1 MPTLFGDAETRSAV
15 SLREAGA
22 HLYAADPST
31 EILFLCLAV
40 DDGPVDTWRPG
51 DPPPAPFLAAAA
63 DPSNWTVVFDNW
75 TFERPL
81 YEHILIPRFGF
92 PPLPLEVHDCA
103 ERLALANAYPAE
115 LGLRAEALGLPYRKD
130 PAARRAMLSIS
141 RPMKPRGKKKQ
152 TTTPQWDEDPAKYA
166 LVLERCKLD
175 VITTRA
181 CWNAPQLK
189 HLSEIE
195 RGNLLLDARIN
206 DRGVR
211 ADVEFVSAAQTLS
224 VLERVATNLK
234 LQELTDGAITSV
246 DQVQRVLTMVNSHGH
261 RMTSVNKRAVA
272 VVLAGKPDDYV
283 RELLTLRRNGAHAS
297 VKKYQRVLAYAAPG
311 DQRMRGTLR
320 IYGAGPGRW
329 SGLGPQLQN
338 LKRNDSN
345 LPLDLVEA
353 VRRGDR
359 EALARYGNPLTLLG
373 DLSRAMLCAAPGN
386 VLVSGDLGQI
396 ESRVLAW
403 FAGEQWKLNGYAQFD
418 ATGDKSIE
426 IYRVVAHRMLQKT
439 TPVSA
444 ITQAERQ
451 IGKAADLAAGF
462 GGGPG
467 AWRKLVEHETRTD
480 DEIKLIIRQWR
491 EAHPAICRFWKEL
504 ARAIRVAIRSG
515 QPILVAP
522 APRPPIVA
530 AFADGNLT
538 LTLPS
543 GRAITY
549 PQARLVPGKFEDGD
563 PDVQFMDNARGQWK
577 PYRGWFGTF
586 IENVVQGC
594 ARDLLAAA
602 IARFEARDIPVVFHC
617 HDEVTCEV
625 PKGAITEAE
634 FLNVLL
640 EAPEWAAGLPL
651 GGKVH
656 SGTHYLEPPETPAE
670 PLASTSEL
678 RILEAAVDAY
688 LDEVR
693 DAEITDPEA
702 VERADEETY
711 VAELDDRVAPLT
723 ELVTLPLDAS
733 NHVSCPFHTDPNP
746 SCSIYP
752 DHFFC
757 HGCGEHGNRLDW
769 LIRAEGMTHAEAML
783 AIHDWTAPARRPS
796 QNGGDPDDRYAFA
809 MGLWTGARDLRG
821 TIGERYLA
829 ETRGIDVSKL
839 PAGVHESLRF
849 HPNCVFGPGT
859 RLPCLLALMRDP
871 QTDAPLGLQRIAL
884 TVTNGHVRKLD
895 RKMLGPSGVVKLWP
909 ATDRLVIGEGLETVL
924 AAATRIRFEG
934 APLTPAWAALSDGNM
949 AKLPVLTGV
958 SSLILLVD
966 NDGNQA
972 GQHAAEHAQRRWE
985 AAGRAVIPLIP
996 NVVGTDFNDLVL
1008 SGDFDG

>member
-1 MPTLFGDAETRSAV
+1 MPNVFWDFETRSAV

-22 HLYAADPST
+22 HIYATDSST
-31 EILFLCLAV
+31 EVLFFCYAV
-40 DDGPVDTWRPG
+40 DDGEVQTWHRG
-51 DPPPAPFLAAAA
+51 DPPAATPFPAVA
-63 DPSNWTVVFDNW
+63 DNPSVWKVVSDNW
-75 TFERPL
+75 TFERCI
-81 YEHILIPRFGF
+81 YESILIPRFGF

-103 ERLALANAYPAE
+103 ERLALANSFPAE
-115 LGLRAEALGLPYRKD
+115 LGLRAQALGLPYRKD
-130 PAARRAMLSIS
+130 TAARRAMLAIS

-152 TTTPQWDEDPAKYA
+152 TTLQWDEDPAKYA
-166 LVLERCKLD
+166 QVLERCKLD

-189 HLSEIE
+189 HLSETE
-195 RGNLLLDARIN
+195 RGYLLLDARIN

-211 ADVEFVSAAQTLS
+211 ADVEFVHAARELA
-224 VLERVATNLK
+224 VRERIAINLR
-234 LQELTDGAITSV
+234 LQELTNGTITSV
-246 DQVQRVLTMVNSHGH
+246 DQVQRVMEAVNNHGH
-261 RMTSVNKRAVA
+261 RMTTINKRAVA
-272 VVLAGKPDDYV
+272 AVLAGKPDDFV

-297 VKKYQRVLAYAAPG
+297 VKKYQRALAYAAAA

-329 SGLGPQLQN
+329 SGVGPQLQN
-338 LKRNDSN
+338 LRRNDCN
-345 LPLDLVEA
+345 LPLELIEA

-359 EALARYGNPLTLLG
+359 EALARYGNPLSLLG
-373 DLSRAMLCAAPGN
+373 DLSRAMLCAALGN
-386 VLVSGDLGQI
+386 VLISGDLGQI
-396 ESRVLAW
+396 ESRILAW
-403 FAGEQWKLNGYAQFD
+403 LAGEQWKLDSYAQFD

-426 IYRVVAHRMLQKT
+426 VYRVVAHRMLQKN

-467 AWRKLVEHETRTD
+467 AWRRIVEHETRTD

-504 ARAIRVAIRSG
+504 ARAIRIAIRSG

-530 AFADGNLT
+530 AFAGGNLT

-549 PQARLVPGKFEDGD
+549 PQARLVPGKYEDGD

-586 IENVVQGC
+586 IENTVQGC

-602 IARFEARDIPVVFHC
+602 IARFEARGIPVVFHC

-625 PKGAITEAE
+625 FAGSITEVE
-634 FLNVLL
+634 FLGILL
-640 EAPEWAAGLPL
+640 EAPPWAAGLPL

-656 SGTHYLEPPETPAE
+656 SGSHYLEPPETPAE
-670 PLASTSEL
+670 PLAPNSDAEL
-678 RILEAAVDAY
+678 VEIAVDEY
-688 LDEVR
+688 LEETR
-693 DAEITDPEA
+693 DAEITDP
-702 VERADEETY
+702 VTLERADEEDY
-711 VAELDDRVAPLT
+711 VAALENHVAPLT
-723 ELVTLPLDAS
+723 ELVTLPLTPS
-733 NHVSCPFHTDPNP
+733 NHVACPFHADPNP

-757 HGCGEHGNRLDW
+757 HGCGEHGGRLDW

-783 AIHDWTAPARRPS
+783 AIHDWTAPARRAP
-796 QNGGDPDDRYAFA
+796 QNGGDRTDTYAFA
-809 MGLWTGARDLRG
+809 MGLWTGAGELRG
-821 TIGERYLA
+821 TVAERYLA
-829 ETRGIDVSKL
+829 ETRGIDVTRL
-839 PAGVHESLRF
+839 PADVHDSLRF
-849 HPNCVFGPGT
+849 HPRCVFGSGT

-871 QTDAPLGLQRIAL
+871 LTDAPVGIQRTAL
-884 TVTNGHVRKLD
+884 TVVNGQVRKVD
-895 RKMLGPSGVVKLWP
+895 RKMLGHTGVVKLWT
-909 ATDRLVIGEGLETVL
+909 ATDKLVIGEGLETVL
-924 AAATRIRFEG
+924 GGATRIPYEG
-934 APLTPAWAALSDGNM
+934 APLTPAWAALSDSNM
-949 AKLPVLTGV
+949 AKLPVLPGV
-958 SSLILLVD
+958 STLILLVD
-966 NDGNQA
+966 NDGNQM
-972 GQHAAEHAQRRWE
+972 GQHAAEHAQRRWV
-985 AAGRAVIPLIP
+985 AAGRTVIPLIP
-996 NVVGTDFNDLVL
+996 NTVGKDFNDLVL
-1008 SGDFDG
+1008 EGDFDA